1 MGQAPS
7 FGDKPAFGE
16 RFTVSFRSRTPKP
29 DAQKPAAVGLFGGVE
44 NGGESLVPSGLE
56 RAKGFEPSTPTLARL
71 CSGRVTVECMRRM
84 HVELHRE
91 ALDDEVLVGE
101 RSSKLDFVLDADVL
115 VGRQCQHASR
125 CLK

>member
-1 MGQAPS
+1 
-7 FGDKPAFGE
+7 
-16 RFTVSFRSRTPKP
+16 
-29 DAQKPAAVGLFGGVE
+29 
-44 NGGESLVPSGLE
+44 
-56 RAKGFEPSTPTLARL
+56 
-71 CSGRVTVECMRRM
+71 MRRM

-101 RSSKLDFVLDADVL
+101 RSSKLDSVLDADVL